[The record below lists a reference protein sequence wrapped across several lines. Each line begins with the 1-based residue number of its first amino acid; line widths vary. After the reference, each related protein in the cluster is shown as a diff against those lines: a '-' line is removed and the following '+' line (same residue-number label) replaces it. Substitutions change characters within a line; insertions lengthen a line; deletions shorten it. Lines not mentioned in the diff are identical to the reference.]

1 MTRPFQIATLTA
13 LALLLVACA
22 STGPTVSSIAE
33 PDFAPRAGA
42 TYAWQPVQRTRP
54 EEIDP
59 RVDNDIVRGRIERG
73 LHRAF
78 DAKGWRSADA
88 AGADYLLS
96 FRVGVRD
103 RSETRTELRD
113 PNPFPDTR
121 IVCGRRG
128 CMPISVWGWY
138 GPPVA
143 TTRTIEYVE
152 GGVMIDLVERATGRL
167 VWRSTIADRLV
178 RPRMPSQEET
188 DAAMARAVADLPMVG
203 QAP

>member
-1 MTRPFQIATLTA
+1 MLTTLRIAVLA
-13 LALLLVACA
+13 LAAGLLAACA
-22 STGPTVSSIAE
+22 TGGPRVSTLVE

-54 EEIDP
+54 EELDP

-73 LHRAF
+73 LERAF
-78 DAKGWRSADA
+78 EARGWRRADA
-88 AGADYLLS
+88 VGADYLLS

-103 RSETRTELRD
+103 ARETRTETRE
-113 PNPFPDTR
+113 PNPFPATR
-121 IVCGRRG
+121 IVCGVRG
-128 CMPISVWGWY
+128 CVPISVWGWY
-138 GPPVA
+138 GPPVT

-152 GGVMIDLVERATGRL
+152 GGVMVDLVERATGRL

-188 DAAMARAVADLPMVG
+188 DAAMARAVEGLPAAG
-203 QAP
+203 AAR